1 MAVNVAFEIL
11 YREYYVR
18 VFGLCRRLLNSPTL
32 AEDAT
37 QETFMRAYRKFN
49 RYDTSKPFWQWISSI
64 ASNHCIDLLRHKNR
78 QEALF
83 WNETDGEEAEEQGQM
98 TSAIDEPLTAIMNAE
113 NAGILSPL
121 IQSLPDK
128 FRVPLILAYFNGSSY
143 DEIADDLSISRNYVG
158 VLLLRAKQ
166 QLRKSLDTE
175 GVAAQ

>member
-1 MAVNVAFEIL
+1 MAVNVAFDIL

-18 VFGLCRRLLNSPTL
+18 VFGLCRRLLNSTTL

-64 ASNHCIDLLRHKNR
+64 SSNHCIDLLRQKNR

-83 WNETDGEEAEEQGQM
+83 GEETDEQEQIISTG
-98 TSAIDEPLTAIMNAE
+98 DEPLTAIMKAE
-113 NAGILSPL
+113 NAGILAPL
-121 IQSLPDK
+121 VQELPDK
-128 FRVPLILAYFNGSSY
+128 YRVPLILSYFNGSSY
-143 DEIADDLSISRNYVG
+143 DEIADDLSISRNHVG

-166 QLRKSLDTE
+166 QLRKSLDE
-175 GVAAQ
+175 MGVAAQ